1 MRGKIPAQPSLLALV
16 SVDSL
21 VPSDHPLRRIKPLA
35 EEALRELSPTFDK
48 MYAEHGRPSVP
59 PERVLKTLLMAL
71 FSVRSERAFCEQLRY
86 NMLFRWFLDMD
97 MTDQPFV
104 PTVFTHNRA
113 RLMSHDV
120 ATAFLGEIVRMAR
133 SRRLLSEEHFS
144 VDGTLIE
151 AWASMKSFRR
161 KDDDDHDNNG
171 FGTFQGEKRSNDTH
185 ESKTDPQ
192 ARLIRKG
199 RGKEAKLAYM
209 GHALIENR
217 NGLVVDFDVTP
228 ATGTAEREAAVRM
241 IERQRRQRGAGK
253 PRRITVAAD
262 KAYDSKAFVQAC
274 RAARAT
280 PHVAQFV
287 TSRRRSNVDGR
298 TTRHPGYAMS
308 TRARRLI
315 EKVFGWMKGFGGI
328 RRTRFRGLDRTSLT
342 TKFVA
347 AAYNILRIAN
357 LTTA

>member
-1 MRGKIPAQPSLLALV
+1 MRGKIPAQPSLLALI

-21 VPSDHPLRRIKPLA
+21 VPCDHPLRRIKPLA

-59 PERVLKTLLMAL
+59 PERLLKATSLMAL

-86 NMLFRWFLDMD
+86 NMLFRWFLDM
-97 MTDQPFV
+97 TYPQFV

-113 RLMSHDV
+113 RLTSHDV

-151 AWASMKSFRR
+151 AWASMESFRR
-161 KDDDDHDNNG
+161 KDDDHDNNG
-171 FGTFQGEKRSNDTH
+171 FGSFQGEKRSDDTH

-217 NGLVVDFDVTP
+217 NGLLVDFDVTP

-241 IERQRRQRGAGK
+241 IERRRRERGAGQR
-253 PRRITVAAD
+253 RRITVVAD

-280 PHVAQFV
+280 PHVAQIV
-287 TSRRRSNVDGR
+287 TSRRRSNVDCSR
-298 TTRHPGYAMS
+298 SA
-308 TRARRLI
+308 
-315 EKVFGWMKGFGGI
+315 
-328 RRTRFRGLDRTSLT
+328 
-342 TKFVA
+342 
-347 AAYNILRIAN
+347 
-357 LTTA
+357 